1 MIFNWKANS
10 AKVLREGRYSRGDK
24 WEAKKEYSQQLFL
37 CAYLS
42 SLGWPR
48 ERVFEKWSSIPTR
61 ESEDGGVEPEDME
74 RRFSLIF
81 KRATEKRYSDAFT
94 LDYGKEHEIY
104 AEEVEAVNALDAPIS
119 FKRYLLCMA
128 AVAKFYLDAEGRFE
142 LTKDIRGWCC
152 WHATG
157 GTSYSKMQKRLMEH
171 NIKAGRPLR
180 TVCVRGRVYAELAFL
195 RKSGEAVIKYR
206 DPSEAVD
213 VAAGMAR
220 ETVKI
225 CPVCGEPFEVHSHT
239 QRDVCESC
247 QKKRRLEHRGKQKR
261 KERKTVPPSPHFVS
275 MKKSEKS
282 TKEESNG

>member
-1 MIFNWKANS
+1 M
-10 AKVLREGRYSRGDK
+10 D
-24 WEAKKEYSQQLFL
+24 
-37 CAYLS
+37 
-42 SLGWPR
+42 
-48 ERVFEKWSSIPTR
+48 
-61 ESEDGGVEPEDME
+61 
-74 RRFSLIF
+74 
-81 KRATEKRYSDAFT
+81 
-94 LDYGKEHEIY
+94 
-104 AEEVEAVNALDAPIS
+104 AVNALDAPIS

-239 QRDVCESC
+239 QRDICESC